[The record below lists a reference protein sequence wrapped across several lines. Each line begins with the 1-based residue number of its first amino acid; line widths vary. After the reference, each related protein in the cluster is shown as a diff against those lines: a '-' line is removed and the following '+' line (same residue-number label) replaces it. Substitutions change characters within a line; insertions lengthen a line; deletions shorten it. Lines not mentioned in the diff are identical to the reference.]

1 MRLYAISPAT
11 VLTPYGKVGK
21 YQGGKQPG
29 CTAARPDGADF
40 YDSPSSGVCDN
51 RRTSIALQR
60 YENRFAN
67 AVDGRRDHSV
77 YALPEFFGE
86 LWCGLRPLCDSQPFV
101 DAVGEVRNFCEK
113 IMLALNP
120 PPLIER
126 LAENGYGGREIDF
139 PNLMIATLTRSLLL
153 GGRFGRAGDNVPACE
168 MRHAPDVAK
177 PFVLMEH

>member
-1 MRLYAISPAT
+1 MTHPVPEYATIGELASRYSDMKI
-11 VLTPYGKVGK
+11 VLQMPWMGVVTIAFTHY
-21 YQGGKQPG
+21 
-29 CTAARPDGADF
+29 
-40 YDSPSSGVCDN
+40 PS
-51 RRTSIALQR
+51 
-60 YENRFAN
+60 
-67 AVDGRRDHSV
+67 
-77 YALPEFFGE
+77 FFGE